1 MQNKDGDYY
10 DSYDDIPEELK
21 QSLGNENDLTA
32 SNGVTTSEG
41 FKENNF
47 IPLDDLVY
55 APLHALAKSNQ
66 LLRAHIVE
74 SIKSMGTSQQNG
86 TEETIHLNNINIAYE
101 QVNSEGDDGYRI
113 DNLQVQVP
121 LISIVPIT
129 NLNVEKAEI
138 DFSTEVN
145 VEKDENG
152 KCTINARICSPEQRD
167 SDFLPKVTYKMQV
180 SSIPATEGIMRLTDM
195 LSSNQVAKKID
206 TIPIA
211 SDGEP
216 SDDEQKEVL
225 RKVAVGKAKIKKLRQ
240 LYQKIENM
248 LEEQERMS
256 QIRKETFKG
265 VDDTNGKISEGDRKK
280 YVKKQIEILD
290 EIAKFQKEI
299 LNMEI
304 NGTKEIT
311 GMKVDDECCSAN

>member
-1 MQNKDGDYY
+1 MQNKDGDYS

-21 QSLGNENDLTA
+21 QSLGKENDLTA
-32 SNGVTTSEG
+32 SKGVTTSEG
-41 FKENNF
+41 YKENNF

-86 TEETIHLNNINIAYE
+86 AEETIHLNNINIAYD

-145 VEKDENG
+145 VERDGDG

-167 SDFLPKVTYKMQV
+167 SDYLPKVTYKMQV

-206 TIPIA
+206 TIPIE
-211 SDGEP
+211 SNGEP
-216 SDDEQKEVL
+216 SVDEQKKALKEV
-225 RKVAVGKAKIKKLRQ
+225 AAEKAKIKKLKQ
-240 LYQKIENM
+240 LYQKIEDM

-256 QIRKETFKG
+256 QIRQETFKE
-265 VDDTNGKISEGDRKK
+265 VDGTNGKLSEAEIKRYTKN
-280 YVKKQIEILD
+280 QLTILD
-290 EIAKFQKEI
+290 KITELQKNI
-299 LNMEI
+299 LQAEMD
-304 NGTKEIT
+304 GMKDIT
-311 GMKVDDECCSAN
+311 GIREDADE